1 MTNRNKLIVG
11 AVVLVG
17 AYYLYD
23 RSRKTK
29 AVEELKAQAEQPE
42 KMSTPIVRTDT
53 GSMRGAPI
61 VVEKM

>member
-29 AVEELKAQAEQPE
+29 AVEELKSQAEQPE
-42 KMSTPIVRTDT
+42 KMSAPVRTDT